1 METQTSKLTI
11 MQKLFF
17 YPLTALLTIVVF
29 SCSPKQ
35 EVDTIFHHGVFH
47 IMDSVQSPA
56 EAMAVK
62 DGKIVAVGSFDS
74 LNKLYQA
81 TKTIDLNGNHV
92 YPGWHDAHCHYWGY
106 GMTLQQVDLT
116 GTASWEEVIARCK
129 SFYEKYHPSF
139 LIGRGWDQN
148 DWASKDFPSNEQLNA
163 AFPNIPVILKRVDGH
178 AAIAN
183 DYLLQLAKIS
193 TTTKT
198 NGGEFIQKNG
208 RLTGVLID
216 NAVDIA
222 TKALP
227 ETDRQTHVNALLA
240 AQDTC
245 FKYGLTAVTDAGLP
259 TSTLLII
266 DSLQKAGLLTIRINA
281 MVSIGNDEIDYWTKR
296 GVYETE
302 FLRIGSFKMYA
313 DGALGSRGAC
323 LIKPYHDA
331 QHHGMMIT
339 TISEMQHF
347 VKRVS
352 KSPFQL
358 NTHCI
363 GDSANR
369 VILNLYAEVLGKNN
383 NNRWRIEHAQVLN
396 PSDFAI
402 YKNHKIIPSVQ
413 PTHATS
419 DMYWAAERLGIER
432 VKYAYAY
439 QTLLAQ
445 NNILPLG
452 TDFPVE
458 QVNPMLTLYAAITR
472 KSPSG
477 FPDNGFN
484 PSEALSFWQAMY
496 GMTIWP
502 AFSAFW
508 ENKSG
513 NFSIGLHAD
522 FVVYKDDLQQLSPK
536 DYLSLL
542 PEAVFISGKPVHK

>member
-1 METQTSKLTI
+1 METQTTKLTI
-11 MQKLFF
+11 MLKSFF
-17 YPLTALLTIVVF
+17 YPLSALITIAFF

-47 IMDSVQSPA
+47 IMDSLQSPA

-62 DGKIVAVGSFDS
+62 DGKIVALGSFDS

-81 TKTIDLNGNHV
+81 ANAIDLNGNHV
-92 YPGWHDAHCHYWGY
+92 YPGWHDAHCHFWGY

-116 GTASWEEVIARCK
+116 GTASWEEVMTRCK
-129 SFYEKYHPSF
+129 AFYEKYHPSV

-163 AFPNIPVILKRVDGH
+163 AFPNLPVILKRVDGH

-193 TTTKT
+193 TTTKI
-198 NGGEFIQKNG
+198 NGGEFILKNG
-208 RLTGVLID
+208 KLTGVLID

-222 TKALP
+222 TQALP

-259 TSTLLII
+259 TSTLLLI
-266 DSLQKAGLLTIRINA
+266 DSLQKVGLLTIRINA
-281 MVSIGNDEIDYWTKR
+281 MVSISQSEIDYWLKK
-296 GVYETE
+296 GIYETAY
-302 FLRIGSFKMYA
+302 LRIGGFKMYA

-331 QHHGMMIT
+331 NHHGMIIT
-339 TISEMQHF
+339 DVEEMESYAMQLAQT
-347 VKRVS
+347 
-352 KSPFQL
+352 PFQL

-369 VILNLYAEVLGKNN
+369 TLLKIYAQALGNN
-383 NNRWRIEHAQVLN
+383 NKRWRIEHAQVMH
-396 PSDFAI
+396 SEDFDF
-402 YKNHKIIPSVQ
+402 YKKHNIIPSVQ

-419 DMYWAAERLGIER
+419 DMYWAAERLGVDRI
-432 VKYAYAY
+432 KYAYAY
-439 QTLLAQ
+439 QTLLSQ
-445 NNILPLG
+445 NNVLPLG

-477 FPDNGFN
+477 FPNNGFN
-484 PSEALSFWQAMY
+484 PSEALSFWQALY

-502 AFSAFW
+502 AYSAFW
-508 ENKSG
+508 ENKLG
-513 NFSIGLHAD
+513 NLAEGMDAD
-522 FVVYKDDLQQLSPK
+522 FVVYKTDLQKLPPQA
-536 DYLSLL
+536 YVNLL
-542 PEAVFISGKPVHK
+542 PEAVFISGKPVTK

>member
-1 METQTSKLTI
+1 MLKS
-11 MQKLFF
+11 FF
-17 YPLTALLTIVVF
+17 YPLSALITIAFF

-47 IMDSVQSPA
+47 IMDSMQSPA

-62 DGKIVAVGSFDS
+62 DGKIVALGSFDS

-81 TKTIDLNGNHV
+81 AKTIDLNGNHV
-92 YPGWHDAHCHYWGY
+92 YPGWHDAHCHFWGY

-129 SFYEKYHPSF
+129 SFYEKHQPSV

-163 AFPNIPVILKRVDGH
+163 AFPNLPVILKRVDGH

-183 DYLLQLAKIS
+183 DYLLQLAKI
-193 TTTKT
+193 TPATQL
-198 NGGEFIQKNG
+198 NGGEFILKNG
-208 RLTGVLID
+208 KLTGVLID

-222 TKALP
+222 TQALP

-259 TSTLLII
+259 TSTLLLI
-266 DSLQKAGLLTIRINA
+266 DSLQKVGLLTIRINA
-281 MVSIGNDEIDYWTKR
+281 MVSISQTEIDCWLKK
-296 GVYETE
+296 GIYETAN
-302 FLRIGSFKMYA
+302 LRIGGFKMYA

-331 QHHGMMIT
+331 NHHGMIIT
-339 TISEMQHF
+339 DVNEMESYATQLAQT
-347 VKRVS
+347 
-352 KSPFQL
+352 PFQL

-369 VILNLYAEVLGKNN
+369 TLLKIYAQALGNN
-383 NNRWRIEHAQVLN
+383 NKRWRIEHAQVLH
-396 PSDFAI
+396 PEDFDF
-402 YKNHKIIPSVQ
+402 YKKHNIIPSVQ

-419 DMYWAAERLGIER
+419 DMYWAAERLGVDRI
-432 VKYAYAY
+432 KFAYAY
-439 QTLLAQ
+439 QTLLSQ

-472 KSPSG
+472 KNPSG

-484 PSEALSFWQAMY
+484 PSEALSFWQTLY

-502 AFSAFW
+502 AYSAFW
-508 ENKSG
+508 ENKLG
-513 NFSIGLHAD
+513 NLAEGLHAD
-522 FVVYKDDLQQLSPK
+522 FVVYKTDLQKLPPQA
-536 DYLSLL
+536 YLNLL